1 MTMTME
7 DFIKSLPPCGMIFE
21 FKELRQA
28 KAFAKA
34 VKKQFGLGGRVF
46 DDADKAAAPH
56 AFPWVQKAP
65 VAHIDRPWWGVD
77 AKTKKWNE
85 AWKIEALIEDM
96 AKKFGGTFVGT

>member
-1 MTMTME
+1 
-7 DFIKSLPPCGMIFE
+7 
-21 FKELRQA
+21 
-28 KAFAKA
+28 
-34 VKKQFGLGGRVF
+34 
-46 DDADKAAAPH
+46 
-56 AFPWVQKAP
+56 VQKAP